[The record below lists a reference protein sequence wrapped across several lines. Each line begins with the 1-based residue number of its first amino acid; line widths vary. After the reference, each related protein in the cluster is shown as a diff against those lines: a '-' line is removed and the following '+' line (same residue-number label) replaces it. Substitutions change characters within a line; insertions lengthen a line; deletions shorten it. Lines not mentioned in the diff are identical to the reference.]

1 MASGFAH
8 RLRDE
13 AQRWVRDGLV
23 SAQQAEAIVAR
34 YPASAAWFSR
44 PIAIFSV
51 LGGALLVC
59 AVALVVAHNWQEI
72 PRWAKLAGVVLL
84 MLAAHGA
91 GLKARAQA
99 YEKLGAG
106 LFVLGGGTLLVGI
119 ALIGQLYN
127 LSGRQSDAIF
137 LWWILLLPA
146 GYALASVALVVLGWL
161 GACAWYVA
169 LVFDGTTWLGRD
181 IQSDASRG
189 LVALAAAGVLAWAL
203 GVLHGDGEYR
213 GVRQFFEQIGLLAI
227 GVALVPLGLLGT
239 RMWWVAAPTVR
250 WPTALLGVLVLATIA
265 LAAAPSRL
273 PPDRLVVRAGPSAA
287 LFLMILYLVA
297 VVVALLTHAPAVAFR
312 VLDWADWA
320 LLIVVALALI
330 LYGARWDRTSWIN
343 WGIVWIGADTV
354 ARYFELFGSMLQTSA
369 LFFATGVFVLLL
381 GWAFERLRRRM
392 TARAAMLQRSR

>member
-1 MASGFAH
+1 MAPGFAH

-13 AQRWVRDGLV
+13 APRWVRDGLV
-23 SAQQAEAIVAR
+23 SAQQAEAILAR

-51 LGGALLVC
+51 LGGALLAC
-59 AVALVVAHNWQEI
+59 AVALLVAHNWQEI
-72 PRWAKLAGVVLL
+72 PRWAKLGGVVTL

-91 GLKARAQA
+91 GLKARARG

-106 LFVLGGGTLLVGI
+106 LFVLGGGILLVGI

-127 LSGRQSDAIF
+127 LSGRQSNAIL

-146 GYALASVALVVLGWL
+146 GYALPSVALVVLGWL
-161 GACAWYVA
+161 GACAWYVM
-169 LVFDGTTWLGRD
+169 LVFDRTAWLGRD
-181 IQSDASRG
+181 VQSNAPLG
-189 LVALAAAGVLAWAL
+189 LVAIAAAGVLAWAL
-203 GVLHGDGEYR
+203 GALHGDGEYR
-213 GVRQFFEQIGLLAI
+213 RVRQFFEQIGLLAT
-227 GVALVPLGLLGT
+227 GVALVPLGLFGT
-239 RMWWVAAPTVR
+239 QVWWVAAPTLR
-250 WPTALLGVLVLATIA
+250 WPTALLGVLALATAA
-265 LAAAPSRL
+265 LAVAPSRL

-287 LFLMILYLVA
+287 LLLVVLYLVA
-297 VVVALLTHAPAVAFR
+297 IVVALLTHAPAVTFR

-320 LLIVVALALI
+320 LLFVVALALI
-330 LYGARWDRTSWIN
+330 LYGARWDRASWIN
-343 WGIVWIGADTV
+343 WGIVWIGADAV

-381 GWAFERLRRRM
+381 GWALERLRRRI